1 MAREYTLPPSASS
14 LSESMRDLG
23 YSLATAIADIIDN
36 SITAGSTEVE
46 VFCNLTSDSPT
57 LVILDNGSGMS
68 EDDLLKAMK
77 HGSANPKQVRE
88 PNDLGRFGLGLKTA
102 SFSQCRNLAVVS
114 SNGSSLC
121 GAEWDLDY
129 VSKKDEWCLSILDKE
144 DIADFPYVDRLDES
158 GTAVVWRKLDRLFE
172 DQYGSKRDEIVFE
185 KLDLVGRHLSLVF
198 HRFLAGEVKQ
208 HPKLSIRI
216 NGHEIKPFD
225 PFCRKNKAT
234 QVLPEEIVRVDGKE
248 VNIQPYILPHH
259 SKLSAEEYDYYEDRS
274 SFISNQGAYI
284 YRNGR
289 LMAWGDWFR
298 LVPKGEATKLA
309 RVQIDFPNALD
320 ESWTIDIKKSRAR
333 PPHEVRERLRQ
344 IISKITG
351 TSTRIH
357 RGRGQ
362 KLFQETQAP
371 MWERYA
377 DKGKVRFELNMSHPL
392 LLSLKEGLTDEQY
405 GCLSS
410 YLGAVSASLPV
421 EMIYSDYS
429 SSPRSVD
436 QFSIEKV
443 NVLQKLEELGKSLFS
458 SGEVNID
465 TFRRV
470 VESVRMFDAYQEMV
484 EQYFEGIANGE

>member
-46 VFCNLTSDSPT
+46 VICNLTGDSPT

-102 SFSQCRNLAVVS
+102 SFSQCRKLAVVS
-114 SNGSSLC
+114 SYGSSLS
-121 GAEWDLDY
+121 GAEWDLDC
-129 VSKKDEWCLSILDKE
+129 VSKKDEWCLSILDDE
-144 DIADFPYVDRLDES
+144 DIAEIPYVERLGES

-185 KLDLVGRHLSLVF
+185 KLDLVDRHLSLVF

-234 QVLPEEIVRVDGKE
+234 QVLPEEIVRVDGQE

-333 PPHEVRERLRQ
+333 PPQEVRERLRQ
-344 IISKITG
+344 VISRITG

-392 LLSLKEGLTDEQY
+392 LLSLKEGLSEEQY
-405 GCLSS
+405 GFLKS

-436 QFSIEKV
+436 QFSIDENTV
-443 NVLQKLEELGKSLFS
+443 VQKLDLLKKSLFV
-458 SGEVNID
+458 SGEINVDI
-465 TFRRV
+465 FREV
-470 VESVRMFDAYQEMV
+470 ISSMRMFDAHEELV
-484 EQYFEGIANGE
+484 ERYLEGGA

>member
-46 VFCNLTSDSPT
+46 VFCNLTGDSPT

-68 EDDLLKAMK
+68 EDDLIKAMK

-102 SFSQCRNLAVVS
+102 SFSQCRNLTVVS
-114 SNGSSLC
+114 TYGSSLS

-129 VSKKDEWCLSILDKE
+129 VSKKDEWCLSILDDD
-144 DIADFPYVDRLDES
+144 DIAEIPYVERLGES

-172 DQYGSKRDEIVFE
+172 DQDGSKRDEIVFE
-185 KLDLVGRHLSLVF
+185 KLDLVDRHLSLVF

-216 NGHEIKPFD
+216 NGHEIIPFD

-234 QVLPEEIVRVDGKE
+234 QVLPAEKVRVDGKE
-248 VNIQPYILPHH
+248 VIIQPYILPHH

-333 PPHEVRERLRQ
+333 PPQEVRERLRQ
-344 IISKITG
+344 VISKITG

-392 LLSLKEGLTDEQY
+392 LLSLKEGLSDEQY
-405 GCLSS
+405 GFLKS

-436 QFSIEKV
+436 QFSIDENTV
-443 NVLQKLEELGKSLFS
+443 VQKLDLLKKSLFA
-458 SGEVNID
+458 SGEINADI
-465 TFRRV
+465 FREV
-470 VESVRMFDAYQEMV
+470 ISSMRMFDAHEELV
-484 EQYFEGIANGE
+484 ERYLEGGA